1 MEQPMEPPMK
11 TPPPASL
18 LALGSARSVKK
29 PLAKTTTTRRT
40 LRDLL
45 RDERGSVMTEAVVM
59 LPFFVIVWGCVIY
72 VSQLYEKGIET
83 QAVARECAWR
93 HAKDNCETETR
104 CAIEGGLDP
113 SRDYGSGD
121 ATSIEAAEG
130 SGGPGFLGAGF
141 LTNILFGA
149 DATAT
154 ATDSTRKPEVI
165 GGGDAALTGKMGL
178 ACNEKPSGDLGE
190 VISSAWGRLW
200 GS

>member
-1 MEQPMEPPMK
+1 MSGALMEQPM
-11 TPPPASL
+11 TTSSASL
-18 LALGSARSVKK
+18 LAIGSARSVKK
-29 PLAKTTTTRRT
+29 PLAKAAKKRRT

-104 CAIEGGLDP
+104 CAIEPGLDP
-113 SRDYGSGD
+113 HDYGSGD
-121 ATSIEAAEG
+121 AASIEAAEG
-130 SGGPGFLGAGF
+130 PGGPGFLGEGF
-141 LTNILFGA
+141 LTDILFGK

-165 GGGDAALTGKMGL
+165 GGGDAQLSGKMGL

-200 GS
+200 P